1 MCALT
6 VSNIFTLSH
15 LRKYKQHI
23 SCFVLRC
30 CLWSAASFCV
40 WVLLM
45 LLEHFLGQAWH
56 KQQINRL
63 RLTMWKT
70 LMLPISHRWLKKFIV
85 FLRNSPFC
93 CPPVTPALS
102 SCTKNIYMSTHLS
115 LPLLSSWHN
124 FGIFIPARVLPT
136 SYLSHHIFLSHRK
149 KFPLEENSLRW
160 EYMAFE
166 SFDPASL

>member
-1 MCALT
+1 MRALT
-6 VSNIFTLSH
+6 VTNVFTLAH
-15 LRKYKQHI
+15 LRKYKRHI

-40 WVLLM
+40 WALLM
-45 LLEHFLGQAWH
+45 LLEHFLWQAWH

-70 LMLPISHRWLKKFIV
+70 LTLPISHRWLKKFIV
-85 FLRNSPFC
+85 FLRNC
-93 CPPVTPALS
+93 CPPVTPPLS
-102 SCTKNIYMSTHLS
+102 SRTKNIYIS
-115 LPLLSSWHN
+115 LPARHYPSSLRGTILA
-124 FGIFIPARVLPT
+124 FLYQPEYCRPPI
-136 SYLSHHIFLSHRK
+136 YLTTYSSLVEKK

-160 EYMAFE
+160 EFMAFE